1 MQSLVVLCNVWVMWC
16 NDEVHIYSVCNNLLK
31 LCNDW
36 IVLHNA
42 EVMLRNNGVG
52 FVQCVL
58 YLRYTRRAVVSP

>member
-1 MQSLVVLCNVWVMWC
+1 MLR
-16 NDEVHIYSVCNNLLK
+16 YSVRYNELK

-42 EVMLRNNGVG
+42 EMMLCNNGVG

-58 YLRYTRRAVVSP
+58 PLCYPRRAVVSP